1 MRMDK
6 QRFDLA
12 EALAI
17 ALHLKAKLSSYCI
30 RIEVA
35 GSIRR
40 QRLDPADIELLC
52 IPRPSDTLFHTDAL
66 DEGVTALLVASPP
79 ILARRPSIKGITAY
93 GPKNKLLMHL
103 SSGIPLDLFSTDER
117 NFGMSW
123 VVRTGPADFN
133 KRMMLRFLQLHMK
146 GHAYGGV
153 TSSSGEEIDCPD
165 EQTVFRNLG
174 WPYIPPEE
182 RR

>member
-1 MRMDK
+1 
-6 QRFDLA
+6 
-12 EALAI
+12 
-17 ALHLKAKLSSYCI
+17 
-30 RIEVA
+30 
-35 GSIRR
+35 
-40 QRLDPADIELLC
+40 
-52 IPRPSDTLFHTDAL
+52 
-66 DEGVTALLVASPP
+66 
-79 ILARRPSIKGITAY
+79 
-93 GPKNKLLMHL
+93 MHL

-165 EQTVFRNLG
+165 EETVFRNLG
-174 WPYIPPEE
+174 WPYIPPEG
-182 RR
+182 RK